1 MRMIHHIINQNGES
15 ITDDW
20 GHLTPLSVEDWL
32 LLNDGT
38 THALIIKTD
47 DDLQAIFSHLN
58 RPHLEGVAHIVIDF
72 THFADGRGFSWAR
85 ALRDN
90 GFSGHLRATGH
101 IMPDQFRHAMVVGF
115 DDIALP
121 VDLAGRYGDKAWR
134 DVAALTL
141 PDYQSRLQA
150 KA

>member
-1 MRMIHHIINQNGES
+1 MRMTHHIINQKGEI

-32 LLNDGT
+32 LLNDGAT
-38 THALIIKTD
+38 YALIIKTD
-47 DDLQAIFSHLN
+47 DDLEAILSHLN
-58 RPHLEGVAHIVIDF
+58 RPHLKEVAFIGIDF

-85 ALRDN
+85 ILRDE
-90 GFSGHLRATGH
+90 GFTGHLRAMGH
-101 IMPDQFRHAMVVGF
+101 IMPDQFRHAMAVGF

-121 VDLAGRYGDKAWR
+121 ADLATRYGAGAWR
-134 DVAALTL
+134 DVAAFRL

-150 KA
+150 KV

>member
-1 MRMIHHIINQNGES
+1 MRMTHHIINQHGES

-20 GHLTPLSVEDWL
+20 GHLTPLSMDDL
-32 LLNDGT
+32 SSLNDGAS
-38 THALIIKTD
+38 HGLIIKAD
-47 DDLQAIFSHLN
+47 DDLDGIL
-58 RPHLEGVAHIVIDF
+58 PHLKAVAHISIDF
-72 THFADGRGFSWAR
+72 VHFADGRGFSLAR
-85 ALRDN
+85 ALRDH
-90 GFSGHLRATGH
+90 GFTGHLRAMGH
-101 IMPDQFRHAMVVGF
+101 IMPDQFRHAMAVGF